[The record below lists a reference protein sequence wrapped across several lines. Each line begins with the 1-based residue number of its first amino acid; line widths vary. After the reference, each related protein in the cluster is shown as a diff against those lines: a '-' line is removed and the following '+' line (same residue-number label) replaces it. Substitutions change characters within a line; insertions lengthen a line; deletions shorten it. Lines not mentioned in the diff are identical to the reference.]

1 MLIEVEHDGDPPYEA
16 WLDAL
21 EACGALIDDTILA
34 EDATGLRRL
43 QAIRHAIPASV
54 NEQVVRNGM
63 PKVGTDFAVPDTALA
78 QILAVYGA
86 EALPH
91 VCFGHIG
98 DNHLHLNFLPRS
110 SDELAERRQRGL
122 GLSDLDQANE
132 ALLENPQLR
141 LFELTANQIG
151 SPTQPSFGQIQL
163 PRIERASR

>member
-1 MLIEVEHDGDPPYEA
+1 MYKRQLQPRALEYFDANALALARTRASDIPTDARAAVLIEVEHDGDPPYEA

-21 EACGALIDDTILA
+21 EACGALIDDTIVA
-34 EDATGLRRL
+34 EDDTGLRRL

-78 QILAVYGA
+78 QILAAYGA
-86 EALPH
+86 ESLPH

-110 SDELAERRQRGL
+110 SDELALAKERYKALDRYAVEL
-122 GLSDLDQANE
+122 GG
-132 ALLENPQLR
+132 P
-141 LFELTANQIG
+141 
-151 SPTQPSFGQIQL
+151 
-163 PRIERASR
+163 